1 MFTIKITYRGLT
13 RRHTFPDTNT
23 FPSYDDISTQLN
35 HSFSLSNNVY
45 YSKLLFSPDAAQ
57 PSRILIGKE
66 VHNAYEYNKCIRQ
79 FRNRS
84 WPHAMLRFTIIDVS
98 SRVAETTSLPT
109 TSTIYTRFPPVGPRV
124 AFSSANAIES
134 QTNAM
139 DVDSTPAPSATRSVS
154 MRQTRPQPVRPAAQR
169 RASDVACCSAK
180 SANEDMRV
188 ILTEFKDIVDSALA
202 TNLSMMTNGSN
213 TANEAPPPSVC
224 SNCTRNIGAVRNG
237 HGDWYSCE
245 NCHVVVCDSCHIV
258 DKPAGFCLSNMG
270 THQMKLAS
278 ASDARGS
285 NLPIPHL
292 PTPWDRF
299 MTGPPSSSTPQSSS
313 PSNTTPQVPVDSS
326 NPTPVVHVG
335 IICDVC
341 NKVVEGVR
349 HKCLDCPDYDLC
361 DSCIGNGAA
370 EAHNPF
376 HEFFDILEPG
386 RVIVHTVFNGDSDR
400 ETARPSQRRSSASA
414 SVPAPEPAAPSS
426 PAVHPATCD
435 LCESRII
442 GNRYK
447 CLVCPDFDACD
458 SCFSITPEQ
467 HPRHAFARLQTPE
480 DYVRARNV
488 TNPMHYATCDGCN
501 KPIYGCRFKCM
512 HPDCPDY
519 DLCESCEALPI
530 PVHPPLHPMLKMRL
544 PESVI
549 PTVYRVGERQ
559 VIPETTPRVVTQ
571 VKTPVAESP
580 ASKPTVPPKSPV
592 PVPTEPLVNPFLHD
606 DERVKTPTPSAKP
619 SSPIKA
625 SPAKPPP
632 VPPKPEMISHASWA
646 SIPGFFGSSAQWEI
660 RPPHPYEHYPPVSD
674 NLGDIFQ
681 PKASLGNPFADI
693 PLLNVSTI
701 SAAPTFGPVPK
712 TTPNLPPVASSE
724 ITLPTVPNHT
734 PMNPW
739 PTTNA
744 AERQELLQL
753 IANASG
759 SHGPPVVPA
768 EQTAKP
774 LTPPAPP
781 VEHLVSIHEISDSN
795 PEPSSKSEKSQTVSP
810 RDFSNLSLSHLLH
823 DLEDRVAS
831 LKANSDVDEDK
842 LPSVTGSSLS
852 EEALLKRPTSEPSM
866 SNNTLSYP
874 PSLAHLIAELPTLV
888 PKAADVLPPS
898 SLTTDAKEAT
908 LPLVPLS
915 ASFIED
921 VTVPDGQVF
930 PPGAEFVKCWRLR
943 NDSTRDW
950 PESTQLVFVAGE
962 SLATQKGEL
971 AVELGK
977 VEAGKEI
984 DVWTGELKA
993 PEGPGRYVGYW
1004 RLKANGELF
1013 GSSLWIEINVVEAD
1027 HHSSDESSMAASSV
1041 IMPQSSAIAQDGAS
1055 RQAVSSTVQSAA
1067 GDTSTISTEDDLSDA
1082 GSDISLISMPSSP
1095 SDDEDE
1101 GLFHDSRSFITAE
1114 SAAAASV
1121 VASSSRTRSVQ
1132 NSRLSSAMDYVLLYD
1147 DTSSSED

>member
-23 FPSYDDISTQLN
+23 FPSYDDIST
-35 HSFSLSNNVY
+35 
-45 YSKLLFSPDAAQ
+45 Q

-213 TANEAPPPSVC
+213 TANEAPPPS
-224 SNCTRNIGAVRNG
+224 
-237 HGDWYSCE
+237 
-245 NCHVVVCDSCHIV
+245 CDSCHIV

-442 GNRYK
+442 GNRYTSM
-447 CLVCPDFDACD
+447 LATPVSALHRSNILDMLLPDFKPLKIM
-458 SCFSITPEQ
+458 S
-467 HPRHAFARLQTPE
+467 
-480 DYVRARNV
+480 VRAMSLTQCITLLVMAV
-488 TNPMHYATCDGCN
+488 TNQFMVADS
-501 KPIYGCRFKCM
+501 
-512 HPDCPDY
+512 
-519 DLCESCEALPI
+519 SCEALPI